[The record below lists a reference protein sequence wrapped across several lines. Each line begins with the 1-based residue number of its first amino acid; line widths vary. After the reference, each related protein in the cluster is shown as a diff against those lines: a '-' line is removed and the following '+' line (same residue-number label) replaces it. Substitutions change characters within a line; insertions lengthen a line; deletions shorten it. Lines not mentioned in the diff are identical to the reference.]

1 MVSLIY
7 SLHSAPRF
15 SCALLSR
22 PIFIAAPSHSVLLGL
37 QYLTTSK
44 HWKSSSLSSTLK
56 TSWFYTISHCPVI
69 SSMNFLCWKLSNL
82 YHQLR
87 PLWTLHLDVQ
97 LSSKIYLLDV
107 RISKTKLMIR
117 TSKPALPTIFLKI
130 NKINLPNINQYINTL
145 SFPFLRPKKKKK
157 GHSWFD
163 YSFCL
168 LYFSSV
174 STLFPFYL
182 QNAGSV
188 WTFFIIS
195 ITPILIQAIT
205 ITHSDYHNNLLVQEC
220 ALLPTRI
227 R

>member
-1 MVSLIY
+1 M
-7 SLHSAPRF
+7 
-15 SCALLSR
+15 
-22 PIFIAAPSHSVLLGL
+22 
-37 QYLTTSK
+37 
-44 HWKSSSLSSTLK
+44 
-56 TSWFYTISHCPVI
+56 I
-69 SSMNFLCWKLSNL
+69 SSITFLCWKLSNL

-130 NKINLPNINQYINTL
+130 NKINLLKINQYINTL
-145 SFPFLRPKKKKK
+145 VFPISQAKKKKS
-157 GHSWFD
+157 HSWFD
-163 YSFCL
+163 YSFCF

-174 STLFPFYL
+174 NTFFPFYL

-205 ITHSDYHNNLLVQEC
+205 ITHSDYHNNLLVQGC